1 MNNSTILKT
10 DEIDFLVSLP
20 KKTNEIINILKRNI
34 VLSEKHCLNFSS
46 NHNNL
51 EKLIKSYNK
60 IHNEYNFEL
69 KKEYDNQYLD
79 IYIDNVLSFLLIDV
93 VSFFNNFE
101 RISRDVKFSEDDKNI
116 LFDFINDVVFSDL
129 YFNNLYCDNHSMF
142 MSFQNELS
150 DDLKYEKSTFIMN
163 LKDNIFTNKT
173 NGVNRTSKHEYY
185 STIRS
190 LFDDYISSISFIDK
204 RNFNRNFNKICNKVS
219 LFDTNNKERK
229 QYLLNCILNS
239 GFINFNFFPEI
250 TNYFIEKNSFDIE
263 IFETILYKMSV
274 NTITNKFETF
284 YNLIISKEFHV
295 IENFLLEDSNIE
307 KVELNDMYLSIFL
320 NHSYSYVSSLENV
333 LILIN
338 YLFKNEKSS
347 YVSEIHFFN
356 LIKRGFEKIDNYE
369 YDDDYEINKLS
380 DEINNKNNAILKKVF
395 KTFENNNSV
404 ITSSIMFFGFV
415 SNHNFLLFDFNN
427 QQQKSKSELSYLR
440 LDFNKNYSEL
450 IFNIANVFLNFPNE
464 IKQLIKISS
473 DIINIKKDLVDM
485 DFDLTDNIKNFLK
498 QNNFFNQNNITIE
511 FFNEKDVELNLKIF
525 NIFLENNKNI
535 KEEKDINIMKS
546 FMNYWA
552 KHS

>member
-1 MNNSTILKT
+1 M
-10 DEIDFLVSLP
+10 
-20 KKTNEIINILKRNI
+20 
-34 VLSEKHCLNFSS
+34 SEKHCLNFSS

-101 RISRDVKFSEDDKNI
+101 RISRDVKFSEDDKNV

-347 YVSEIHFFN
+347 YVSEIHF
-356 LIKRGFEKIDNYE
+356 LI
-369 YDDDYEINKLS
+369 
-380 DEINNKNNAILKKVF
+380 
-395 KTFENNNSV
+395 
-404 ITSSIMFFGFV
+404 
-415 SNHNFLLFDFNN
+415 
-427 QQQKSKSELSYLR
+427 
-440 LDFNKNYSEL
+440 
-450 IFNIANVFLNFPNE
+450 
-464 IKQLIKISS
+464 
-473 DIINIKKDLVDM
+473 
-485 DFDLTDNIKNFLK
+485 
-498 QNNFFNQNNITIE
+498 
-511 FFNEKDVELNLKIF
+511 
-525 NIFLENNKNI
+525 
-535 KEEKDINIMKS
+535 
-546 FMNYWA
+546 
-552 KHS
+552 